1 MLVMGDVKL
10 IDGLKIELGNLG
22 QRQLTSF
29 CIPLDAWQF
38 LRAKHSGKPQLSY
51 NYLCKRG

>member
-22 QRQLTSF
+22 QRQLKSF
-29 CIPLDAWQF
+29 YILLDTWQF
-38 LRAKHSGKPQLSY
+38 LGAKNS
-51 NYLCKRG
+51 